1 MSDDVKTEI
10 SPMTSLLI
18 NKLVFLVTVKKAFG
32 KALFSR
38 HALVAFAALLMC
50 GFSSLVTAQ
59 TPLSSKPALVAAA
72 ANLQQVL
79 VELVPLF
86 EREQKGK
93 ISLSI
98 GSSANLVRQIQQG
111 LPAEIFMSADEDF
124 ALRLADAG
132 LSQDRGVVYAT
143 GRLVLAVPAASALKL
158 DPQLQGLRAGL
169 GQIEKFAIAN
179 PELAPYGKAAVQAL
193 QKLNVWSVLQPKMVL
208 GENIAQTTQY
218 LSTGAA
224 QAGMTALSLV
234 LAPEV
239 ASRLRYVLI
248 PQDLHAP
255 LRQRMVLLKNASP
268 QAVQFYTFLQGEPAR
283 KIFQR
288 YGFSTDKVAATQ

>member
-1 MSDDVKTEI
+1 MSDGVKTEI
-10 SPMTSLLI
+10 FFMTSLLI
-18 NKLVFLVTVKKAFG
+18 NKLIPSEAGKKAF
-32 KALFSR
+32 LSR

-50 GFSSLVTAQ
+50 GFSGLVVAQ
-59 TPLSSKPALVAAA
+59 APLPSKPALVAAA

-132 LSQDRGVVYAT
+132 LSQDQGVVYAT
-143 GRLVLAVPAASALKL
+143 GRLVLAVPVASALKL
-158 DPQLQGLRAGL
+158 DPQLQGLKAGL

-193 QKLNVWSVLQPKMVL
+193 QKLNVWPALQRKMVL

>member
-1 MSDDVKTEI
+1 
-10 SPMTSLLI
+10 MTSLLI
-18 NKLVFLVTVKKAFG
+18 NKLIPSEAGKKAF
-32 KALFSR
+32 LSR

-50 GFSSLVTAQ
+50 GFSGLVVAQ
-59 TPLSSKPALVAAA
+59 TPLPSKPALVAAA

-79 VELVPLF
+79 IELVPLF

-132 LSQDRGVVYAT
+132 LSQDQGVVYAT
-143 GRLVLAVPAASALKL
+143 GRLVLAVPVASALKL
-158 DPQLQGLRAGL
+158 DPQLQGLKAGL

-193 QKLNVWSVLQPKMVL
+193 QKLNVWPALQRKMVL

-268 QAVQFYTFLQGEPAR
+268 QAVQFYAFLQGEPAR

>member
-1 MSDDVKTEI
+1 MSDGVKTEI
-10 SPMTSLLI
+10 FFMTSLLI
-18 NKLVFLVTVKKAFG
+18 NKLIPSEAGKKAF
-32 KALFSR
+32 LSR

-50 GFSSLVTAQ
+50 GFSGLVVAQ
-59 TPLSSKPALVAAA
+59 APLPSKPALVAAA

-132 LSQDRGVVYAT
+132 LSQDQGVVYAT
-143 GRLVLAVPAASALKL
+143 GRLVLAVPVASALKL
-158 DPQLQGLRAGL
+158 DPQLQGLKAGL

-193 QKLNVWSVLQPKMVL
+193 QKLNVWPALQRKMVL

-288 YGFSTDKVAATQ
+288 YGFLTDKVAVTQ